1 MRAPRILRVP
11 EQWYGNL
18 PRPMKAGVAA
28 AVVSGLVASL
38 FGVFALVDRIRNEP
52 CMRGGATA
60 VTQHGANG
68 ECVGITDGSYTFD
81 PQLKGVE
88 QAIRKEN
95 RDVTRHHPKDYV
107 SVVVLLPIS
116 GHSGSIMA
124 MSAVVEQVRGAY
136 TAQYYANRQNVEGVA
151 PYIQLL
157 IGSDGYQANQWKAAT
172 SAIEHATA
180 QHVAAVTGLGLS
192 LDGTRS
198 AVRELTGR
206 NIPVIGSSITAD
218 SFSNIKNFVRVSPSN
233 QDNMAAALSYVRADY
248 TRAVLVEDGN
258 AGDSYDA
265 TLVSGF
271 RKFAAIPHHRIVDV
285 EPFDTTKR
293 DRAASEAGQAEA
305 EQEVA
310 TRISQMALDICAQQP
325 AVVLFAGRGQ
335 DVGVLVHAF
344 ASTCLDKSIEIVS
357 GDDMS
362 NLAITPQFRRDLSSR
377 VTVDYVGVAH
387 PDEWTSAHDP
397 AAAREEQE
405 GARGFGAFDQTYQR
419 LFPGGAL
426 TDGNTM
432 TAYDA
437 TLTGVSAVR
446 LTEQRQ
452 PRPDAVA
459 GELGALQGA
468 HQVLGASGP
477 IRFTANYQTSRTGSD
492 PVGKASPIL
501 RLGPDGSPRVLEV
514 AWPVAAPP
522 VG

>member
-1 MRAPRILRVP
+1 MRVP
-11 EQWYGNL
+11 RALRTYEQWYGNL
-18 PRPMKAGVAA
+18 PRPMRAAVAA
-28 AVVSGLVASL
+28 TVALGLVAAL
-38 FGVFALVDRIRNEP
+38 LGALVAVDRVRHRP
-52 CMRGGATA
+52 CMRSGATT
-60 VTQHGANG
+60 VTHEGANG
-68 ECVGITDGSYTFD
+68 ECVGITDGAYAFD
-81 PQLKGVE
+81 PRMRGVE
-88 QAIRKEN
+88 QQVRKEN
-95 RDVTRHHPKDYV
+95 RAVTREHPRDYV
-107 SVVVLLPIS
+107 SVVLLLPIS
-116 GHSGSIMA
+116 DHSGSIMSMA
-124 MSAVVEQVRGAY
+124 SIVEQVRGAY
-136 TAQYYANRQNVEGVA
+136 TAQYAANRQSVEGVA

-172 SAIEHATA
+172 ETIEHATA

-192 LDGTRS
+192 LDGTSR

-206 NIPVIGSSITAD
+206 GIPVVGATITAD
-218 SFSNIKNFVRVSPSN
+218 SFSNIRNFVRVAPSN
-233 QDNMAAALSYVRADY
+233 QDNMAAALAYVQARY
-248 TRAVLVEDGN
+248 PRAVLVEDGN

-271 RKFAAIPHHRIVDV
+271 RKFAALPHHRIVDV
-285 EPFDTTKR
+285 EPFDTTRR
-293 DRAASEAGQAEA
+293 DRAVSESDQADA

-344 ASTCLDKSIEIVS
+344 ATTCLDKRIEIVS
-357 GDDMS
+357 GDDVP
-362 NLAITPQFRRDLSSR
+362 NLAITPQLRRDLDSH
-377 VTVDYVGVAH
+377 VEVDYAGVAH
-387 PDEWTSAHDP
+387 PDEWAFADSPGATRD
-397 AAAREEQE
+397 EQE
-405 GARGFGAFDQTYQR
+405 GARGFRAFDQTFQQ

-437 TLTGVSAVR
+437 TLTGVSAIR

-452 PRPDAVA
+452 PRAEAVA

-492 PVGKASPIL
+492 PVGKAGPIL
-501 RLGPDGSPRVLEV
+501 RLGPDGSPRVLRV
-514 AWPVAAPP
+514 TWPSAAPP